1 MLRKYCDARRPSE
14 KNRNLNVA
22 ERVNGLLGRGEEK
35 LTYLHSIENSLNL
48 HMVHGIKINVG
59 IL

>member
-35 LTYLHSIENSLNL
+35 LTYLHSIEHSLNL
-48 HMVHGIKINVG
+48 HLAHGIR
-59 IL
+59 